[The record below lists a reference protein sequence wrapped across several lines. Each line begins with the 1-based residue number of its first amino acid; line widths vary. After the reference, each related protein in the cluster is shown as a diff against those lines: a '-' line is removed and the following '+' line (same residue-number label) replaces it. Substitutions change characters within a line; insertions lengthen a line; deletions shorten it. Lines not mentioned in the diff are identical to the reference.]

1 VKVIYHVPA
10 GKKDLVQL
18 HDVQRACSTAMH
30 VVGIL
35 PIHKPVAR
43 EKRMGLNVDMDLPTL
58 LSSYFDSKPEL
69 KDRKED
75 LIKKTMQ
82 LVEEQQIQDAQDA

>member
-1 VKVIYHVPA
+1 MKVIYHVPA

-30 VVGIL
+30 LVGII
-35 PIHKPVAR
+35 PVHKPVAR
-43 EKRMGLNVDMDLPTL
+43 EKRIGLNVDMDLPTL

-75 LIKKTMQ
+75 LIKKTLQLMQ
-82 LVEEQQIQDAQDA
+82 ENQDQECDDQ

>member
-1 VKVIYHVPA
+1 MMCNAPA
-10 GKKDLVQL
+10 ETG
-18 HDVQRACSTAMH
+18 HARCRH
-30 VVGIL
+30 L

-43 EKRMGLNVDMDLPTL
+43 EKRIGLNVDMDLTNVTR
-58 LSSYFDSKPEL
+58 SYFDSKPEL

-82 LVEEQQIQDAQDA
+82 LVEENQNQETEGEL